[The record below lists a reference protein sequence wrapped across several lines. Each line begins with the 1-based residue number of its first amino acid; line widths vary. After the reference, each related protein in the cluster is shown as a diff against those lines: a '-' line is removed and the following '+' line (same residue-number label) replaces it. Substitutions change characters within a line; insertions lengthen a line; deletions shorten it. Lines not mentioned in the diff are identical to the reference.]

1 MKKRRWEIVFEDDH
15 LVVINKPAPYL
26 TIPDRYDRTIPSL
39 VGILSERREQ
49 LYINHRLDKET
60 SGLIVFTKSEQAHK
74 TLSADFE
81 RREIEK
87 LYYTIVMGQPTEEI
101 GLIDLPILQSNSRK
115 KGMIVSD
122 NGKESQTKYRIIES
136 YNRFSFLEI
145 NLLTG
150 RQHQIRVHMRAIG
163 CPIVCDRQYGDGKA
177 FYLSQIKRKMNRPD
191 EYEEKPLLSRV
202 ALHAHSLKFKHPATE
217 ESMKF
222 SVELPKD
229 MKAVIHQLGKWG

>member
-1 MKKRRWEIVFEDDH
+1 MKKQRWEILFEDEN
-15 LVVINKPAPYL
+15 LIVVNKPSPYL

-60 SGLIVFTKSEQAHK
+60 SGLIVFTKTEQAHK
-74 TLSADFE
+74 NLSADFE
-81 RREIEK
+81 QREIEK
-87 LYYTIVMGQPTEEI
+87 LYFTIVIGRPAEEV

-115 KGMIVSD
+115 KGMIISE

-136 YNRFSFLEI
+136 YNRFSLLEI

-163 CPIVCDRQYGDGKA
+163 CPVVCDRQYGDGNA
-177 FYLSQIKRKMNRPD
+177 FYLSQIKRKMNRSS
-191 EYEEKPLLSRV
+191 EKLEKPLLSRV
-202 ALHAHSLKFKHPATE
+202 ALHAHNLKFNHPITKEAME
-217 ESMKF
+217 F
-222 SVELPKD
+222 SAPLPKD

>member
-15 LVVINKPAPYL
+15 LVLINKPAPYL

-136 YNRFSFLEI
+136 YNRFSF
-145 NLLTG
+145 
-150 RQHQIRVHMRAIG
+150 R
-163 CPIVCDRQYGDGKA
+163 D
-177 FYLSQIKRKMNRPD
+177 
-191 EYEEKPLLSRV
+191 
-202 ALHAHSLKFKHPATE
+202 
-217 ESMKF
+217 
-222 SVELPKD
+222 
-229 MKAVIHQLGKWG
+229 